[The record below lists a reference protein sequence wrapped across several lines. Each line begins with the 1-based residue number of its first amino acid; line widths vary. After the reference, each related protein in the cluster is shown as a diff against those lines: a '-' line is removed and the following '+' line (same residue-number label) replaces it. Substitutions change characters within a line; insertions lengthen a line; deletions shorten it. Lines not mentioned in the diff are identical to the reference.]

1 MRVLVVGSGGR
12 EHAVIRKLKENPE
25 INEIICAP
33 GNGGIAAF
41 ARCEA
46 VGATDLDGM
55 IALALKEQVDFC
67 VVTPDDPLALGMVD
81 AMELGLNFRSPT
93 ASAVTL
99 MEPRKHNIDLRVAEQ
114 EWDTVQTGRGIVADK
129 YVLVIV
135 PKNYQPGNIAP
146 ASQSDASGTY
156 SVYYYAGYRDGKQ
169 LWEIDPFN
177 YICKINGV
185 DYMAD
190 VRRALG
196 K

>member
-1 MRVLVVGSGGR
+1 MKQPEAIIDFEVFEDNVNFYGISKAALPNINFLVQQITGAGIGGNVDAVL
-12 EHAVIRKLKENPE
+12 H
-25 INEIICAP
+25 
-33 GNGGIAAF
+33 
-41 ARCEA
+41 
-46 VGATDLDGM
+46 
-55 IALALKEQVDFC
+55 
-67 VVTPDDPLALGMVD
+67 GMVD